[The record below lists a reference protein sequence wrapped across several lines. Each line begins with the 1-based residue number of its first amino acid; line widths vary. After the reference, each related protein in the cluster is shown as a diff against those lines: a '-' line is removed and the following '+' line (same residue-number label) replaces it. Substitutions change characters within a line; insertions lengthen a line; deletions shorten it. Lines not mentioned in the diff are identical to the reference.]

1 MAANHEVKVEL
12 QEVEAAGVKRERSP
26 AADVGNGGAAKQAR
40 AEVDLVSQVEVPTT
54 EAGLQVTPAQVIVT
68 IDDPDRA
75 YEEDEGEEED
85 TIFIYRADGSMI
97 PLGMPG
103 EMRSTRIFFASIQA
117 DGKSV
122 GKIKAMLM
130 SRPNMQGGF
139 WRACDAESAGLEEIA
154 SVLFDQNGL
163 PIYPP
168 LQRVDAEGHP
178 AAGYGGFLYIEHFE
192 IWPAS
197 DDLSEERRNEMGTAA
212 IRSLLKLSELNSY
225 WSVAGYI
232 CEGNPFPGNRWDL
245 EDRRQRPSCNVIRQ
259 RMANDARQ
267 FLCAGFREVDED
279 GIRGMF
285 YITEHMLQAPPL
297 SRAAALTMPLLLTGG
312 KEALAAQ
319 GDMLTQQGQQLMRQG
334 KQIEELQGTVL
345 GLHQQITEIA
355 EMYTRIS
362 QLHAALLPSGQG
374 GAAAAPSRPLLPA
387 APLSLRQ
394 QLT

>member
-1 MAANHEVKVEL
+1 
-12 QEVEAAGVKRERSP
+12 
-26 AADVGNGGAAKQAR
+26 
-40 AEVDLVSQVEVPTT
+40 
-54 EAGLQVTPAQVIVT
+54 VTPAQVIVT
-68 IDDPDRA
+68 IDDPDKA

-97 PLGMPG
+97 PLGRPG
-103 EMRSTRIFFASIQA
+103 EMRSTRVFFASIQA
-117 DGKSV
+117 DGTSV

-139 WRACDAESAGLEEIA
+139 WRACDAESAGLEEIG

-168 LQRVDAEGHP
+168 LQRVDAKGHP

-197 DDLSEERRNEMGTAA
+197 DDLSEERRNELGTAA
-212 IRSLLKLSELNSY
+212 IRSLLKLPGLDCFC
-225 WSVAGYI
+225 SVAGYI
-232 CEGNPFPGNRWDL
+232 CEGNPFPGNRWN
-245 EDRRQRPSCNVIRQ
+245 EGSRQRPSSDVIRQ

-285 YITEHMLQAPPL
+285 YITEDMLQAPPL

-319 GDMLTQQGQQLMRQG
+319 GDMLTQQGQQLMRQE

-345 GLHQQITEIA
+345 GLHKQITEIA
-355 EMYTRIS
+355 EMYTMIS

-374 GAAAAPSRPLLPA
+374 GAAAAS
-387 APLSLRQ
+387 SS
-394 QLT
+394 